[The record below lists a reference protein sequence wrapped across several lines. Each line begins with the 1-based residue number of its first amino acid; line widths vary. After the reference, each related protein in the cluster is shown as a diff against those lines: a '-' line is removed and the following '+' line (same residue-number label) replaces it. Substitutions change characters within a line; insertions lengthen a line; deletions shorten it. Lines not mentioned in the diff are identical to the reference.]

1 VSTCTGG
8 RKRVNVTVPHV
19 VCDIET
25 GQRSKLGQNPDSCV
39 LSISTLRSTSCG
51 YHICFWPTESYAD
64 SWTLVR
70 AAMFSLNISKVLSGV
85 KADVLFALGNA
96 AIAGRNFNVRSRFKV
111 IPRAVVVEL

>member
-1 VSTCTGG
+1 LCAFHFNIA
-8 RKRVNVTVPHV
+8 VNFLRIPH
-19 VCDIET
+19 
-25 GQRSKLGQNPDSCV
+25 LF
-39 LSISTLRSTSCG
+39 LA
-51 YHICFWPTESYAD
+51 TESYAD